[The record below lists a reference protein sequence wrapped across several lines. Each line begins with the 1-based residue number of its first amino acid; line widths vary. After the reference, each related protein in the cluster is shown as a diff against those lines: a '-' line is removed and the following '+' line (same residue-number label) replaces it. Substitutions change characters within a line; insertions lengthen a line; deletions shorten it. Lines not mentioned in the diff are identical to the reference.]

1 MSVENK
7 IKELLERV
15 DVKAS
20 LEEAEMMGASG
31 VSKDSSIKPANSGD
45 ATNLKQGSSKDA
57 TYEVRDEKEANQ
69 GAQVSKGVK
78 KNDIQMKAP
87 VGAAPNFTTVGDLSS
102 AVNQPTSKGNVAKEE
117 VETEDEDGELIAEK
131 MHGDKEK
138 EGMHRMP
145 DGTMMKNSDM
155 KKDMKKNMK
164 EDPDEI
170 EDQETVTEEEV
181 SLEDETID
189 LSPIFGKDLS
199 EEYKQKATSIFE
211 AAVIARVNNEIERIT
226 FALQEK
232 YSEEIVEYKDSI
244 VEKVDSYLNYVVENW
259 MEENQL
265 AIENGLRTEIAEDF
279 LTGLKVLFKEHY
291 IEVPEEKYDVL
302 GELQTKVE
310 DLEENLDVQLENNVN
325 LNAEVSE
332 LKKQL
337 IIKEMTDDLADT
349 EVNKLSKLLEGVEFD
364 NDEIYREK
372 VKVIKDNYFPAD
384 AHKESVTSQQA
395 LIEETDQP
403 AVFSGNDVIASY
415 AQALSRTIKRN

>member
-15 DVKAS
+15 NVKAS

-31 VSKDSSIKPANSGD
+31 VSKDSSISPANSGD
-45 ATNLKQGSSKDA
+45 ASNPKQGDSKDA

-78 KNDIQMKAP
+78 KNDIQMKGP
-87 VGAAPNFTTVGDLSS
+87 VGDAPNFTTVADPSS
-102 AVNQPTSKGNVAKEE
+102 AVNQPNSAGNKPMKEE
-117 VETEDEDGELIAEK
+117 DETTEEQDGEVIAEDETAETE
-131 MHGDKEK
+131 
-138 EGMHRMP
+138 
-145 DGTMMKNSDM
+145 
-155 KKDMKKNMK
+155 
-164 EDPDEI
+164 
-170 EDQETVTEEEV
+170 TE
-181 SLEDETID
+181 SNLEDETID
-189 LSPIFGKDLS
+189 LSPIFGADLS
-199 EEYKQKATSIFE
+199 EEFRQKATSIFE

-226 FALQEK
+226 TALEEK
-232 YSEEIVEYKDSI
+232 YSEEIVEYKEGV
-244 VEKVDSYLNYVVENW
+244 VEKIDSYLNYVVENW

-279 LTGLKVLFKEHY
+279 IAGLKVLFKEHY
-291 IEVPEEKYDVL
+291 IEVPEEKYDVI

-310 DLEENLDVQLENNVN
+310 DLEQNLDVQLENNVS

-337 IIKEMTDDLADT
+337 IIKEMADDLADT
-349 EVNKLSKLLEGVEFD
+349 EVIKLNKLLEGVEFE

-372 VKVIKDNYFPAD
+372 VKVIKENYFPAD

-395 LIEETDQP
+395 LIEETNQQE
-403 AVFSGNDVIASY
+403 VYSGNDVISSY